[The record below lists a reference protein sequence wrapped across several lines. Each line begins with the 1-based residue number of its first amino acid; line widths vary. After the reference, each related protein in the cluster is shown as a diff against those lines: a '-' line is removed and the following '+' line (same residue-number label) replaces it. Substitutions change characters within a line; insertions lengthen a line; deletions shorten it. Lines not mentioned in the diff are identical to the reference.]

1 MRIEKEKEEVEGLF
15 KPTVLAL
22 STKILSQKPYNTITQ
37 PNLKW
42 GNDFFVSPR
51 SVT

>member
-22 STKILSQKPYNTITQ
+22 STKILSQKPYNTIT
-37 PNLKW
+37 
-42 GNDFFVSPR
+42 
-51 SVT
+51 